1 MEGNP
6 RPVTPPLLGANWVEA
21 VGGPTVSLGEAAKR
35 LVGRRNKKARN
46 FPLVSGSLPQA
57 YLRRFQVQVTLG
69 LVEKPKGESLA
80 LESCLDTRHYQ
91 VGKGH

>member
-1 MEGNP
+1 MI
-6 RPVTPPLLGANWVEA
+6 
-21 VGGPTVSLGEAAKR
+21 VGKR
-35 LVGRRNKKARN
+35 DKKARY

-57 YLRRFQVQVTLG
+57 YLRRFQVHVTLS

-80 LESCLDTRHYQ
+80 FESCLDTRHYQ